1 MIDQRASVAQGATIG
16 KNVSIGAFSIIEQ
29 EVEIGDDTWIG
40 SHVVIRNGTKIGSC
54 NKIYQFS
61 SIGEDPQF
69 AAYKGEKT
77 SLIVGNGNVIREYV
91 TCLLY
96 TSPSPRD

>member
-29 EVEIGDDTWIG
+29 EVEIGDDPWIG
-40 SHVVIRNGTKIGSC
+40 SHVVIRNGTKIGAW

-61 SIGEDPQF
+61 SIGQDPQF
-69 AAYKGEKT
+69 AAYTGET
-77 SLIVGNGNVIREYV
+77 
-91 TCLLY
+91 T
-96 TSPSPRD
+96 

>member
-1 MIDQRASVAQGATIG
+1 MIDQRASVAQGASIG

-40 SHVVIRNGTKIGSC
+40 SHVVIRNGTTIGAC

-61 SIGEDPQF
+61 SIQCVQIDGQF
-69 AAYKGEKT
+69 IFQDENNLEFLKNLK
-77 SLIVGNGNVIREYV
+77 S
-91 TCLLY
+91 
-96 TSPSPRD
+96 